1 MSYKYISEK
10 TIFPSF
16 FQYPE
21 FLLHLPISQ
30 TGKTVYMLLYNRA
43 RLSQKNNWMDENGR
57 IFVIFLIK
65 ELAKKLEKSET
76 TVKTALNELD
86 EAGLLQRKSGG
97 FSKPN
102 HIFLKIMTEI
112 QNSKSGENQTVGSS
126 DNCLSY
132 GKKCDC
138 DKASSPALNKVIEK
152 SNYSQNN
159 RVSSKLWMI
168 RERDV
173 GKYKRFDEI
182 NYSCEEGERL

>member
-1 MSYKYISEK
+1 M
-10 TIFPSF
+10 IFP
-16 FQYPE
+16 
-21 FLLHLPISQ
+21 
-30 TGKTVYMLLYNRA
+30 
-43 RLSQKNNWMDENGR
+43 
-57 IFVIFLIK
+57 IK

-86 EAGLLQRKSGG
+86 EAGLLQRKAGG

-112 QNSKSGENQTVGSS
+112 QNSESGENQTVGSS

-138 DKASSPALNKVIEK
+138 DKVSSSAPNKVIEK

-159 RVSSKLWMI
+159 RVSSQPWTM
-168 RERDV
+168 RERNV

-182 NYSCEEGERL
+182 NYSCEEGESL

>member
-1 MSYKYISEK
+1 
-10 TIFPSF
+10 
-16 FQYPE
+16 
-21 FLLHLPISQ
+21 
-30 TGKTVYMLLYNRA
+30 
-43 RLSQKNNWMDENGR
+43 MDEKGR
-57 IFVIFLIK
+57 IFVVFPIK
-65 ELAKKLEKSET
+65 ELARKLEKSET

-102 HIFLKIMTEI
+102 HIFLKIMTEVE
-112 QNSKSGENQTVGSS
+112 NSESDENQTVRSS

-138 DKASSPALNKVIEK
+138 DKASSPATNKVIEK

-159 RVSSKLWMI
+159 RVSSQPWMM
-168 RERDV
+168 REQNV

-182 NYSCEEGERL
+182 NYNCEEGESL